1 MADEV
6 RLSISFQESVLT
18 AISYASNA
26 DAAQI
31 MSVIT
36 ADIFE
41 GIFSDLA
48 SRIIEYREKYKEPP
62 APAHLDDI
70 FDHVLDDPEHKQ
82 YRAYQRILVGMRE
95 QAPSLNLPYLTS
107 RIVQFARRQRL
118 KEGFLEALERFNQGG
133 EDFEDEVETI
143 LAKTLKTSVAPI
155 SLGIRLSDNPLD
167 FLNKND
173 VEDGQTFRTGIREF
187 DRKGFTPYRGQVY
200 VLLAG
205 YKKGKSWLLQQLAR
219 AAIEGARWN
228 VAHASLENRI
238 GQLKPRYMQTWL
250 AAAKRED
257 LYIHP
262 EMEVSDKF
270 RLEDIQYDVVRPK
283 LAFSNPKH
291 HKKLREMVESLRPRF
306 NHLYLQ
312 EFISGALTVSQLER
326 WLDLIE
332 DREGFIPDMLM
343 VDYPKLM
350 KLDMRDPRIS
360 MGQIW
365 VDLRRVAG
373 ERNIA
378 VVAVDQ
384 GNREGQTAKT
394 MRGTHASEDIS
405 PLRTVDAV
413 MTYSQTEQEKR
424 MGLARLHA
432 EASRTDIDGF
442 TVLISQAYTVGQFA
456 LESVRMSGSYW
467 EILDE
472 IDKQAQRENLSA
484 EDED

>member
-1 MADEV
+1 MSEQT
-6 RLSISFQESVLT
+6 RLSVSFQESVLT
-18 AISYASNA
+18 AIAYASNS
-26 DAAQI
+26 DAAPILAVI
-31 MSVIT
+31 MPDV
-36 ADIFE
+36 FE

-70 FDHVLDDPEHKQ
+70 FDHILDDPEHKQ
-82 YRAYQRILVGMRE
+82 YRAYNRILIGMRE
-95 QAPSLNLPYLTS
+95 QAPSLNLPYLIS
-107 RIVQFARRQRL
+107 RIVQFVRRQQL

-133 EDFEDEVETI
+133 EDFEDDVEQI
-143 LAKTLKTSVAPI
+143 LTKTLKTRVESVR
-155 SLGIRLSDNPLD
+155 LGIRLSDNPLD

-173 VEDGQTFRTGIREF
+173 VEDGLTFRTGITEF

-200 VLLAG
+200 LLFAG
-205 YKKGKSWLLQQLAR
+205 YKKGKSWMLQQFAR

-250 AAAKRED
+250 AAAKREE
-257 LYIHP
+257 LYIHA
-262 EMEVSDKF
+262 EIELKDN
-270 RLEDIQYDVVRPK
+270 RLEDIMYDVVLPK
-283 LAFSNPKH
+283 LVFNNPKH
-291 HKKLREMVESLRPRF
+291 HKKLRELAESLAPRF

-312 EFISGALTVSQLER
+312 EFNSGSLTVNQLER
-326 WLDLIE
+326 WLDMIE

-350 KLDMRDPRIS
+350 KLDMREPRIS

-365 VDLRRVAG
+365 VDLRRLAG

-384 GNREGQTAKT
+384 GNREGQNAKLV
-394 MRGTHASEDIS
+394 RGTHAAEDIS
-405 PLRTVDAV
+405 PNRTADAV
-413 MTYSQTEQEKR
+413 ATYSQTEAEKR
-424 MGLARLHA
+424 LGLARLFA
-432 EASRTDIDGF
+432 EGSRNDVDGF
-442 TVLISQAYTVGQFA
+442 SVLISQAYSIGQFA
-456 LESVRMSGSYW
+456 LESVRMSGNYW

-472 IDKQAQRENLSA
+472 VDKQAQRENLSSQ
-484 EDED
+484 DDR